1 MGAILPPGGPRTE
14 LNGKKRRRKAAPG
27 KAVRRKAGGKGIAA
41 YEHKE
46 RERANNPPI
55 GLVTPDTDP
64 EELPGKYEFDPHL
77 DPSLHWAG
85 KAERTGFEVPTVS
98 LHVHERIEPRTI
110 LEAVRKGNGEPEPQ
124 PSLFHANE
132 RPIREAIE
140 FYRHR
145 DRWTNRLIAG
155 DSLLVMQSLLEKDGL
170 GGQVQ
175 MVYMDPPYGITY
187 GSNFQPFAGRPSATD
202 GKGEDLTREPEQ
214 IRAFRDTWKLG
225 VHSYLSYLRDR
236 LLLAR
241 ELLTESGSVFLQI
254 GDENVHRAAMILDEV
269 FGAENRVATI
279 TFATSG
285 GSSTG
290 LLPEVGDYLLWY
302 AKDKTAVKYR
312 QPYESLSRA
321 EMAEFLA
328 WDAMVEEQDGTCRRL
343 TEIERYDPDRHLPDG
358 ARLYT
363 RMPLVSQG
371 WSTTGRSEPYEW
383 RGRTIPCPP
392 NRHWSVSREGMDRL
406 EQLGRLEMRGEE
418 GWLRWKWYEDEV
430 PGRRVHNLW
439 HRRMQAQKRR
449 FVVETAPSVI
459 QRCVL
464 MASDPGDLVFD
475 PTCGSGTT
483 AYVAEEWGRRWITC
497 DTSRVALALA
507 RQRFVTASFDY
518 YRLVRPEEGVSAG
531 LVCHTVSEV
540 SPSSLA
546 YDEPTKETV
555 LHHRPENEKGKK
567 RVPGPF
573 TVEAV
578 PSPTVAPL
586 TEDGDAPADPG
597 EADISVARSGA
608 TSRRGQWLE
617 ELERTGVRGTNGQRL
632 RFGRLEPLPG
642 HSWLHADGEIA
653 PAEVESVE
661 TEAGLLAA
669 EPTGSPFTEP
679 RRVVVSFGPEFA
691 PLDKRQVARA
701 LEEAQRLV
709 PKPKIVLFAAFA
721 LDPEA
726 AKEIAETRWP
736 GVTLLPAYMS
746 TDLQTEDLKKKQP
759 NSESFWLVGQ
769 PDVALEIITGR
780 VTNISPP
787 PPEPPA
793 SETRYRVSV
802 RGFDYFDI
810 ESGTV
815 QSGDA
820 KRIALWMLDTDYDG
834 RSLYPRQVFFPVED
848 GRDGWNRLAKNLKGR
863 IDPERIRAYLGTES
877 LPFAAGEHRRIAVKI
892 VDDRGLESLRV
903 LPLPEE
909 SEDRDESG
917 E

>member
-1 MGAILPPGGPRTE
+1 MGAILPPGGTRTE

-64 EELPGKYEFDPHL
+64 EEPPGRYEFDPHL

-98 LHVHERIEPRTI
+98 LHVHERIEPRTV
-110 LEAVRKGNGEPEPQ
+110 LEPVRKGNGEPEPQ

-145 DRWTNRLIAG
+145 DHWTNRLIAG

-214 IRAFRDTWKLG
+214 IRAFRDTWNLG
-225 VHSYLSYLRDR
+225 IHSYLSYLRDR

-241 ELLTESGSVFLQI
+241 ELLSESGSLFLQI
-254 GDENVHRAAMILDEV
+254 GDENVHRATMVLDDI

-279 TFATSG
+279 TFAKTG
-285 GSSTG
+285 GSSTA
-290 LLPEVGDYLLWY
+290 LLPKVADYLLWY
-302 AKDKTAVKYR
+302 ARDRGAVKYR
-312 QPYESLSRA
+312 QLYEPLSRREVVELFTPYA
-321 EMAEFLA
+321 T
-328 WDAMVEEQDGTCRRL
+328 MVEEKDGSCRKPTDL
-343 TEIERYDPDRHLPDG
+343 ECLDPDSHLPEG
-358 ARLYT
+358 ARLFQRRDLT
-363 RMPLVSQG
+363 SQG
-371 WSTTGRSEPYEW
+371 PSTTGRSRPYS
-383 RGRTIPCPP
+383 RGESIWMCPP
-392 NRHWSVSREGMDRL
+392 SRHWSVSKEEMDCL
-406 EQLGRLEMRGEE
+406 YEMGRLDDLDGA
-418 GWLRWKWYEDEV
+418 GQLRWKAYEDEV
-430 PGRRVHNLW
+430 PGRRISDLW
-439 HRRMQAQKRR
+439 HRQMYVSNKRYII
-449 FVVETAPSVI
+449 ETSPRTI
-459 QRCVL
+459 ERCVML
-464 MASDPGDLVFD
+464 ASDPGDLVFD

-483 AYVAEEWGRRWITC
+483 AYVAEQWGRRWITC

-507 RQRFVTASFDY
+507 KQRLTTAYFDF
-518 YRLVRPEEGVSAG
+518 YRLSRPEDGVSG
-531 LVCHTVSEV
+531 GFICRTVSEV
-540 SPSSLA
+540 SPEVLA
-546 YDEPTKETV
+546 SGASEKVVT
-555 LHHRPENEKGKK
+555 LHNQPDKEKGKK
-567 RVPGPF
+567 RVAGPF

-578 PSPTVAPL
+578 PSATVAPL
-586 TEDGDAPADPG
+586 TEDGEVPVDLG
-597 EADISVARSGA
+597 EADNSVARSGA

-617 ELERTGVRGTNGQRL
+617 ELERTGVRGTKGQRL

-642 HSWLHADGEIA
+642 HSWLHADGETVA
-653 PAEVESVE
+653 AEPEPVE

-669 EPTGSPFTEP
+669 EPTVSPFTGP

-736 GVTLLPAYMS
+736 GVSLLSAYMN

-769 PDVALEIITGR
+769 PDVALEVITGR
-780 VTNISPP
+780 VTSISPP
-787 PPEPPA
+787 PPPTPSA
-793 SETRYRVSV
+793 ETRYRVSV

-903 LPLPEE
+903 LPLPEVSPE
-909 SEDRDESG
+909 
-917 E
+917 

>member
-1 MGAILPPGGPRTE
+1 MGVVPPPGGTGTK
-14 LNGKKRRRKAAPG
+14 LNGKKRRRKAGSG

-64 EELPGKYEFDPHL
+64 EAPPGKYEFDPHL

-145 DRWTNRLIAG
+145 DHWTNRLIAG

-175 MVYMDPPYGITY
+175 MVYMDPPYGISY
-187 GSNFQPFAGRPSATD
+187 GSNFQPFSGRPSATD

-225 VHSYLSYLRDR
+225 IHSYLSYLRDR

-241 ELLTESGSVFLQI
+241 ELLTESGSLFLQI
-254 GDENVHRAAMILDEV
+254 GDENVHRAAMVLDEV

-279 TFATSG
+279 TFATTG
-285 GSSTG
+285 GSSAG
-290 LLPEVGDYLLWY
+290 LIPEVSDYLLMY
-302 AKDKTAVKYR
+302 AKDRREVKYR
-312 QPYESLSRA
+312 QLYERVTRQEVVELFNASY
-321 EMAEFLA
+321 
-328 WDAMVEEQDGTCRRL
+328 AMVEQHDGTCRPL
-343 TEIERYDPDRHLPDG
+343 TSAEKADPDTHLPRD
-358 ARLYT
+358 ARLFQ
-363 RMPLVSQG
+363 RRPLTSQG
-371 WSTTGRSEPYEW
+371 WYASDRSEPYEW
-383 RGRTIPCPP
+383 MGTVWPCPP
-392 NRHWSVSREGMDRL
+392 NRHWSISRDGMDRL
-406 EQLGRLEMRGEE
+406 AAMGRLDASKRDGF
-418 GWLRWKWYEDEV
+418 LQWKRYESEV
-430 PGRRVHNLW
+430 PGRRINNVW
-439 HRRMQAQKRR
+439 RGMMRAVDKRY
-449 FVVETAPSVI
+449 VVETAKSVI
-459 QRCVL
+459 QRAVL
-464 MASDPGDLVFD
+464 MATDPGDLVLD
-475 PTCGSGTT
+475 PTAGSGTT
-483 AYVAEEWGRRWITC
+483 ALVAEEWGRRWMAC

-507 RQRFVTASFDY
+507 RQRLATAFFDY
-518 YRLVRPEEGVSAG
+518 YRLSHPDDGVSG
-531 LVCHTVSEV
+531 GFRYRSVPRV
-540 SPSSLA
+540 SPSILTEEA
-546 YDEPTKETV
+546 RPQQTV
-555 LHHRPENEKGKK
+555 LYDQPEKEPGRR
-567 RVPGPF
+567 RVSGPF

-578 PSPTVAPL
+578 PSPTIAPL
-586 TEDGDAPADPG
+586 TEDGEAPTEPGDADV
-597 EADISVARSGA
+597 SVARSGA

-617 ELERTGVRGTNGQRL
+617 ELERTGVRGTKGQRL

-653 PAEVESVE
+653 PTEAEAVE

-669 EPTGSPFTEP
+669 EPTESPFIEP

-709 PKPKIVLFAAFA
+709 PRPKIVLFAAFA

-736 GVTLLPAYMS
+736 GVTLLPAYMN

-759 NSESFWLVGQ
+759 SSESFWLVGQ
-769 PDVALEIITGR
+769 PDVALEVITGR
-780 VTNISPP
+780 VTSISPP
-787 PPEPPA
+787 PPPNHRRRLVTGCRSGVSITSTSNRARCSPA
-793 SETRYRVSV
+793 TRSGSRSGCSTPTTTAAAST
-802 RGFDYFDI
+802 RAR
-810 ESGTV
+810 SSSRWRTAATAGTV
-815 QSGDA
+815 S
-820 KRIALWMLDTDYDG
+820 
-834 RSLYPRQVFFPVED
+834 PRTS
-848 GRDGWNRLAKNLKGR
+848 
-863 IDPERIRAYLGTES
+863 RA
-877 LPFAAGEHRRIAVKI
+877 A
-892 VDDRGLESLRV
+892 
-903 LPLPEE
+903 
-909 SEDRDESG
+909 
-917 E
+917 

>member
-1 MGAILPPGGPRTE
+1 M
-14 LNGKKRRRKAAPG
+14 NGKKRGRKAAPS
-27 KAVRRKAGGKGIAA
+27 KAAPSKADPKKPAPRKAEGRRKAGGKGIAA
-41 YEHKE
+41 YEHRE

-64 EELPGKYEFDPHL
+64 EDPPGKYEFDPHL

-110 LEAVRKGNGEPEPQ
+110 LEAVRKGDGEEEPQ

-145 DRWTNRLIAG
+145 DHWTNRLIAG

-202 GKGEDLTREPEQ
+202 GKGDDLTREPEQ

-225 VHSYLSYLRDR
+225 IHSYLSYLRDR

-254 GDENVHRAAMILDEV
+254 GDENVHRAAMVLDDV

-279 TFATSG
+279 TYNTAG
-285 GSSTG
+285 GSSTN
-290 LLPEVGDYLLWY
+290 LLPEVGDHLLWY

-312 QPYESLSRA
+312 QPYESLSRS
-321 EMAEFLA
+321 EVFDLFTSY
-328 WDAMVEEQDGTCRRL
+328 AMVEEKDGTCRRP
-343 TEIERYDPDRHLPDG
+343 TEDERHFPDRHLPDG
-358 ARLYT
+358 ARIYRRL
-363 RMPLVSQG
+363 PVVSQG
-371 WSTTGRSEPYEW
+371 WSTTGRSEPYVW
-383 RGRTIPCPP
+383 NGRSIPCPA
-392 NRHWSVSREGMDRL
+392 NGHWSVSREGMDRL
-406 EQLGRLEMRGEE
+406 AQLGRLDMAGES
-418 GWLRWKWYEDEV
+418 GYLCWKWYEDEV

-439 HRRMQAQKRR
+439 HRRMQAQKKR
-449 FVVETAPSVI
+449 FVVETATSVI
-459 QRCVL
+459 QRCLL
-464 MASDPGDLVFD
+464 MATDPGDLVFD
-475 PTCGSGTT
+475 LTCGSGTT

-507 RQRFVTASFDY
+507 RQRLATACWDF
-518 YRLVRPEEGVSAG
+518 YRLARPEEGVSAG
-531 LVCHTVSEV
+531 LVCRTVSDV
-540 SPSSLA
+540 SPSILA
-546 YDEPTKETV
+546 YDERPQEIV
-555 LHHRPENEKGKK
+555 LHDQPEKERGKK
-567 RVPGPF
+567 RVAGPF
-573 TVEAV
+573 TVEAA
-578 PSPTVAPL
+578 PSPTVGPL
-586 TEDGDAPADPG
+586 AEDGEVPADPG
-597 EADISVARSGA
+597 EADLSVARSGA

-617 ELERTGVRGTNGQRL
+617 ELERTGVRGTNRQRL

-642 HSWLHADGEIA
+642 HSWLHADGETVVA
-653 PAEVESVE
+653 EPEPAE

-669 EPTGSPFTEP
+669 EPTASPFAGPE
-679 RRVVVSFGPEFA
+679 RVVVSFGPEFA

-709 PKPKIVLFAAFA
+709 PRPKKVLFAAFSI
-721 LDPEA
+721 DPEA

-736 GVTLLPAYMS
+736 GVTLHSVYMN

-769 PDVALEIITGR
+769 PDVALEVITGR
-780 VTNISPP
+780 SNSIAPP
-787 PPEPPA
+787 PPPPTHTHTFAGDSLPRVGPGFRLLRHRKGHGAVGRRDADRALDARPRLRRPQPLPAPGLLPGGGRPRRLEPPRQ
-793 SETRYRVSV
+793 EPQGPHRPGTHPRLPRHRVPPLRR
-802 RGFDYFDI
+802 RG
-810 ESGTV
+810 TP
-815 QSGDA
+815 A
-820 KRIALWMLDTDYDG
+820 
-834 RSLYPRQVFFPVED
+834 
-848 GRDGWNRLAKNLKGR
+848 
-863 IDPERIRAYLGTES
+863 
-877 LPFAAGEHRRIAVKI
+877 HRGQ
-892 VDDRGLESLRV
+892 DRGRPRPREPPR
-903 LPLPEE
+903 PPPP
-909 SEDRDESG
+909 
-917 E
+917 